1 MVVPAVVTP
10 LATPSMMVVPAVVTP
25 LATPPMMVVPAPN
38 TDEPAP
44 NTPSVIPLNIRRWKS
59 FMISVTKPMPTSFA
73 KTPGLPMKLF
83 FSYRLNWNG
92 VDATL
97 KIESDQS

>member
-1 MVVPAVVTP
+1 
-10 LATPSMMVVPAVVTP
+10 
-25 LATPPMMVVPAPN
+25 
-38 TDEPAP
+38 
-44 NTPSVIPLNIRRWKS
+44 
-59 FMISVTKPMPTSFA
+59 MISVTKPMPTSFA